1 MRRDNLRVAIGT
13 MLLDNRNDWISVSEL
28 AYSTGASS
36 RQIGS
41 ALSQIDGIDLDT
53 EQEEW
58 GKKIKLNAD
67 DDETERIWVFL
78 MNWRYHRGDVR
89 GIILECIPYSGWI
102 SLRDLSEDTSIQ
114 QVDVA
119 RTLSYMKGIS
129 SMGTG
134 KQIMYKRGD
143 A

>member
-13 MLLDNRNDWISVSEL
+13 KLLDNRNEWLSVSEL
-28 AYSTGASS
+28 AYSTGASL

-41 ALSQIDGIDLDT
+41 ALSQIEGIDLDT
-53 EQEEW
+53 DQEEW
-58 GKKIKLNAD
+58 GRKVRLNAD
-67 DDETERIWVFL
+67 DEEAERIWVFL
-78 MNWRYHRGDVR
+78 MNWRYHRGDIREV
-89 GIILECIPYSGWI
+89 IIECIPYSGWI
-102 SLRDLSEDTSIQ
+102 SLRDLSEDTEIQ

-119 RTLSYMKGIS
+119 RTLSYMSSIS